1 MGRRKEKA
9 RPERLKARILVV
21 DDEPELVETI
31 RDILVFKGFDVETAE
46 NGAEAIDRLKSAH
59 HFDLMI
65 TDLRM
70 PEMDGS
76 ELLKAVREI
85 KKGLPII
92 ILTGHATV
100 ENGVDLL
107 EQGACDY
114 LLKPF
119 NLDQLMSAVIR
130 SVSGSRPDLMASL

>member
-1 MGRRKEKA
+1 MGRRNKKT

-21 DDEPELVETI
+21 DDEPELIETL

-46 NGAEAIDRLKSAH
+46 NGAQAIGLLRGTH

-76 ELLKAVREI
+76 ELLKAVREM
-85 KKGLPII
+85 KRGLPII

-100 ENGVDLL
+100 ENGVDSL

-130 SVSGSRPDLMASL
+130 SV